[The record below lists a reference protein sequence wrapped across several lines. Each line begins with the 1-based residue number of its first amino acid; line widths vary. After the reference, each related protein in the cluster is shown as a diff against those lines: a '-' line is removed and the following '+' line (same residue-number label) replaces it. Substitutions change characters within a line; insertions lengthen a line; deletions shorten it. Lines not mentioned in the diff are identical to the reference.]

1 MCRSVTFNHFTHK
14 LMSWTCGMFCTKQSP
29 LSTVQCSEG
38 PLVSALGP
46 GGDPRSPVHFSSST
60 SASPSPSNGHF
71 LPSKSF
77 WVFWGVC
84 LRQRRFWEWNEVHLS
99 SSLRQ
104 ADASHLSLCP
114 WSTNSTTVLGEFVSA
129 LLLRLAGCLFTD
141 GQNIED
147 SCRAGR
153 QQVYFP
159 ASASLYFPLLLCHP
173 QAHCGVWRFTPSAS
187 SCC

>member
-1 MCRSVTFNHFTHK
+1 MGCSAQNKVPFPLCSVLKDHWFLRWALEVTH
-14 LMSWTCGMFCTKQSP
+14 G
-29 LSTVQCSEG
+29 
-38 PLVSALGP
+38 
-46 GGDPRSPVHFSSST
+46 PRSTSPRST